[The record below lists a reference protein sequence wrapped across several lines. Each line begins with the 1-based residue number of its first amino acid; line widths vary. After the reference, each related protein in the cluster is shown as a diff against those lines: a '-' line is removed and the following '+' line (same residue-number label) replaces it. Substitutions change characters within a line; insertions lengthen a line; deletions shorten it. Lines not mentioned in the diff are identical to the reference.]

1 MQLQAAV
8 FIFTRH
14 HLGLRHAG
22 LLLQHPRHFRRFY
35 PVAANLNLVVHPAQK
50 RQRAIFQHLHPIAR
64 AIQPL
69 ARVKRTADKALRRV
83 RGAGLVAPCD
93 LKAAQAEFAGNPYG
107 SRIEI
112 EV

>member
-8 FIFTRH
+8 FIFPSH
-14 HLGLRHAG
+14 HLGLRHTR
-22 LLLQHPRHFRRFY
+22 LLLQHPRHFRRFH
-35 PVAANLNLVVHPAQK
+35 PVTAHLDLVVHPAQK
-50 RQRAIFQHLHPIAR
+50 RQRAILQQLHPITR

-69 ARVKRTADKALRRV
+69 ARVKRTGDKALRRM
-83 RGAGLVAPCD
+83 RSAGLVAPCD
-93 LKAAQAEFAGNPYG
+93 LKAAQAQLTGNAYG